1 MADSVY
7 LYIISNRSVLVRK
20 RRKQFER
27 EEKVLRKT
35 VPLGGITMIEK
46 LNIERNRRVKELQL
60 YSVFLLQIVLFQ
72 VVIYGYYPV
81 KITL

>member
-1 MADSVY
+1 
-7 LYIISNRSVLVRK
+7 
-20 RRKQFER
+20 
-27 EEKVLRKT
+27 
-35 VPLGGITMIEK
+35 MIEK

-81 KITL
+81 KNNIVNSRKLNISMLDVGQGDGIFLRTQQC